1 MAFRELL
8 RVMGLSLLVLTGWA
22 LLSVTATAAETFKPF
37 VLAST
42 SAGSVEEV
50 LGSTKAAL
58 EAQGFDLAG
67 EYSPYEGAY
76 VLVVTNSF
84 LKKLAA
90 EEEGGAYLIGQR
102 IAVVKVG
109 EEVQVSY
116 ANPEYLRYAYRI
128 KKDLSPLLEK
138 LKAALG
144 YRESFG
150 AEGLSPSKLK
160 KYHYTF
166 GMEYFDD
173 PMKLAEYPT
182 HQQAVQTIAKNLRN
196 GVGGTSQVY
205 RIDAA
210 GGNVTVFG
218 VSMTE
223 DMSSDA
229 KILQEVDAQ
238 PLKHVAHLPYEVV
251 VFEGKVRAL
260 HPRFRIAIDW
270 PDLKMVGAHSFFG
283 ITKSPEAIKKA
294 LTEVA
299 GGSYVSHGSRGG
311 FNVQ

>member
-1 MAFRELL
+1 MAIRKLL
-8 RVMGLSLLVLTGWA
+8 SVVGLGLLVLSGTV
-22 LLSVTATAAETFKPF
+22 LSAMAVAAESLMPF

-42 SAGSVEEV
+42 SGGSPEDV
-50 LGSTKAAL
+50 LSATKEKL
-58 EAQGFDLAG
+58 KGQGFDIAG
-67 EYSPYEGAY
+67 EYSPYEGAF
-76 VLVVTNSF
+76 VLVVTDAF

-90 EEEGGAYLIGQR
+90 DETGGAYLIGQR
-102 IAVVKVG
+102 VSVVKVG
-109 EEVQVSY
+109 NEVQVSY
-116 ANPEYLRYAYRI
+116 ANPEYLRYAYRV
-128 KKDLSPLLEK
+128 KKDLTPLLAK

-144 YRESFG
+144 YQEQFG
-150 AEGLSPSKLK
+150 AKGLSPSKLK

-173 PMKLAEYPT
+173 PMVLAESAT
-182 HQQAVQTIAKNLRN
+182 HSEAVDRLARNLAD

-218 VSMTE
+218 VAMTE
-223 DMSSDA
+223 GVGSDA
-229 KILQEVDAQ
+229 QILEEIDAG
-238 PLKHVAHLPYEVV
+238 PLKHVAHLPYEVA
-251 VFEGKVRAL
+251 VFDGEVRAL

-270 PDLKMVGAHSFFG
+270 PDLRMVGAHSFFG
-283 ITKSPEAIKKA
+283 ITKSPEAIKKV

-299 GGSYVSHGSRGG
+299 GGVYTGNAGRGG